1 MRVPRAGFARH
12 RVLTAASAAL
22 VALLGV
28 PAGASSSSHP
38 SVVRDGR
45 SRTTI
50 AFFVVPPGRIVA
62 PAQELGTCPQGSW
75 TSRIESVS
83 GHPLGLAHLCGLR
96 IRKLVADGR
105 DPSRIE
111 SVVRETDVLPGG
123 TMLLGETQTI
133 SFGPTGEES
142 GVAATGT
149 VIRGTGRYARASGTL
164 VGRGERLRSQLALL
178 TTLSMR

>member
-1 MRVPRAGFARH
+1 MQVPRAGFASH
-12 RVLTAASAAL
+12 RVLTAASVAL

-28 PAGASSSSHP
+28 PAGALSSSRP
-38 SVVRDGR
+38 FDARDSR

-50 AFFVVPPGRIVA
+50 AFAVVPPGRVA
-62 PAQELGTCPQGSW
+62 AQAREFGKCPQGSW

-111 SVVRETDVLPGG
+111 SIVRETDALPGG
-123 TMLLGETQTI
+123 TIVLGETQTI
-133 SFGPTGEES
+133 SFGPTGKES
-142 GVAATGT
+142 AVAATGT
-149 VIRGTGRYARASGTL
+149 MIRGTGRYAGVSGTI
-164 VGRGERLRSQLALL
+164 VGRGTRVRSQVALL
-178 TTLSMR
+178 TTLSVR